1 MPLTKK
7 DLEEMMARQKEER
20 IEEMKMLKKLLMEG
34 VKEEIQEQLTV
45 VRDEI
50 KEQITGVREEFQEK
64 VSGLEEKQTEISD
77 VQSIMDCR
85 VDKIEEELKI
95 LREMSQNQGNQGH
108 ASDFSSDNNEH
119 VEDTIKLVKY
129 AQRVIGFKPIEHRDI
144 LRHKRT
150 MDIEDDEDAKKSC
163 LKEFWR
169 CEMRMP
175 SSTVEELLSSIT
187 KVWNPTDEENW
198 DKLYVEFKD
207 EKSVKVCFT
216 YCKYMRNKDS
226 QILQFFPQEFRDQ
239 YRTLDSIAYKLR
251 NPENRHE
258 AKFKTR
264 YRFGE
269 LGLELEKRHPE
280 QRNWTKVHVHH
291 LPPVDLNP
299 VPFPT
304 ASNSPPSER
313 SRNQKRPRPSQNSPT
328 SEKNEKT
335 CKVDEPRVEPIKS
348 TDVLNLEKNF
358 VLKNLVDKFASN

>member
-20 IEEMKMLKKLLMEG
+20 FEEMKLLKNLLMEG

-45 VRDEI
+45 VRSEI
-50 KEQITGVREEFQEK
+50 KEQITGVRVEFQEK
-64 VSGLEEKQTEISD
+64 LVEIDEKQAVMSD
-77 VQSIMDCR
+77 VQSILDCR

-95 LREMSQNQGNQGH
+95 LREMSQNHGNHGH
-108 ASDFSSDNNEH
+108 ANDSSADNTEQA
-119 VEDTIKLVKY
+119 EDTIKLVKY
-129 AQRVIGFKPIEHRDI
+129 AQRVVGFKPIEHRDI

-150 MDIEDDEDAKKSC
+150 MEIEDDEDAKKSC

-175 SSTVEELLSSIT
+175 SATVEELLSSII
-187 KVWNPTDEENW
+187 KVWSPTDQDNW

-207 EKSVKVCFT
+207 EKSVKVCFS

-226 QILQFFPQEFRDQ
+226 QILQFFPQEFRDK

-251 NPENRHE
+251 NPDNTHA

-264 YRFGE
+264 FRFGQ
-269 LGLELEKRHPE
+269 LGLELEKRHPD
-280 QRNWTKVHVHH
+280 QRNWTKVLVHH

-299 VPFPT
+299 VPVPT
-304 ASNSPPSER
+304 ASTSPPSER
-313 SRNQKRPRPSQNSPT
+313 SRTQKRQRSSQNSPT
-328 SEKNEKT
+328 SEKNEKS
-335 CKVDEPRVEPIKS
+335 CKIDEPRLEPNKS
-348 TDVLNLEKNF
+348 NENLNLDENF
-358 VLKNLVDKFASN
+358 VFKNLVDKFAAN